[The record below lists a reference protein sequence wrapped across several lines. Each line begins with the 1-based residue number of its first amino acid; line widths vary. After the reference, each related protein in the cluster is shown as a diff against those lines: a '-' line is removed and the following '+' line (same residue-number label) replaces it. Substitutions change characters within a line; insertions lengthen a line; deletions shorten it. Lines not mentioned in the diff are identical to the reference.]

1 MYEEK
6 LVNKP
11 NMFFRVACLFV
22 VGIAGCAGM
31 TGGERPDYHAIVTSP
46 ERSEADRQTDLRRK
60 PELLLAFTGVRQGMK
75 VLDMGA
81 GAGYST
87 ELLARS
93 VGSNGTVYAQESA
106 AGSPRARERF
116 EERAKGP
123 AMRNVVR
130 VLRDYD
136 DPVPPAERDLDLV
149 TFFFAYHDTAFM
161 PVDRAKM
168 NRALFDALKPGGV
181 LVVADHSARL
191 GAGTTAVK
199 TLHRIEESTLRRE
212 IEAVGFKLSAEAD
225 FLRNPG
231 DPRDAVVFRSQTPV
245 DEFVLKFVKPAQNR
259 AAESNSM

>member
-1 MYEEK
+1 
-6 LVNKP
+6 VNKL
-11 NMFFRVACLFV
+11 NILSRIAYLAVVAI
-22 VGIAGCAGM
+22 GGCAGM
-31 TGGERPDYHAIVTSP
+31 TGGSPDYHAIVASP

-60 PELLLAFTGVRQGMK
+60 PELLLAFTDVREGMK
-75 VLDMGA
+75 VLDMGT

-116 EERAKGP
+116 EDRVKGP
-123 AMRNVVR
+123 AMRNVVQI
-130 VLRDYD
+130 LRDYD
-136 DPVPPAERDLDLV
+136 DPVPPAVRDLDLV

-181 LVVADHSARL
+181 LVVADHSAQP
-191 GAGTTAVK
+191 GTGTSVVK
-199 TLHRIEESTLRRE
+199 TLHRIEESTLRKE
-212 IEAVGFKLSAEAD
+212 IEAAGFKLSAEAG

-259 AAESNSM
+259 AADSNSM